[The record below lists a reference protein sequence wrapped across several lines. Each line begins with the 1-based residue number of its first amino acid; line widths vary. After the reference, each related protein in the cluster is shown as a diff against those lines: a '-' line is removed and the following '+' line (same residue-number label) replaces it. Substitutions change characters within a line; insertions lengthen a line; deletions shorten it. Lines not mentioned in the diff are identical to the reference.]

1 MSDSLILKYGSATG
15 TEHFGPDDCLV
26 PSPRELNGDFLPDD
40 TVLLDLDPRMVCTA
54 CGTTGA
60 PMPPPPVCG
69 DQSGR
74 TSARRAWRA
83 LRLRGNPALI
93 SGDSPIADEGGYY
106 ENCRAAVR
114 SHLLTGG
121 YLWGV
126 LHQAFRPVV
135 PRTADD
141 DDRHDLSRAKRLA
154 L

>member
-1 MSDSLILKYGSATG
+1 MSLHGTKRTCRGLACNVRFPGQTGHGSGWVVMSA
-15 TEHFGPDDCLV
+15 F
-26 PSPRELNGDFLPDD
+26 
-40 TVLLDLDPRMVCTA
+40 DPKRTLRSQRA
-54 CGTTGA
+54 R
-60 PMPPPPVCG
+60 
-69 DQSGR
+69 DR

-106 ENCRAAVR
+106 ENCRAAVT
-114 SHLLTGG
+114 SYLLTGG

-126 LHQAFRPVV
+126 LHQAFRPLA